1 MFHLVVAGTEL
12 GMMTHSFYIGT
23 VCSRSLYSQVYN
35 IPKSLSGILFSINT
49 PQPILMTLQPYRFIP
64 LCHRLS
70 SCQVHQMVSSPFQI
84 QQKQTR
90 TRTKRCYT
98 SVRGEPASPRQV
110 DTAQVPMHRH
120 RPLATWFSLWSDEV
134 YHLVWDQFTIVSDSP
149 KLNQLL
155 SSDIR
160 SPSVHTQSQTWVT
173 DYLIT
178 CLPRQEDLR
187 LYVGSNEY
195 ALLPIH

>member
-1 MFHLVVAGTEL
+1 
-12 GMMTHSFYIGT
+12 
-23 VCSRSLYSQVYN
+23 
-35 IPKSLSGILFSINT
+35 
-49 PQPILMTLQPYRFIP
+49 
-64 LCHRLS
+64 
-70 SCQVHQMVSSPFQI
+70 
-84 QQKQTR
+84 
-90 TRTKRCYT
+90 
-98 SVRGEPASPRQV
+98 
-110 DTAQVPMHRH
+110 MHRH

-134 YHLVWDQFTIVSDSP
+134 CHLVGDQFTIVSDSP

-155 SSDIR
+155 LPDIR

-173 DYLIT
+173 DYLIA